1 MINTNK
7 IKASYRTVPN
17 MASQVARKNGRIL
30 KLQAAPEAPS
40 CNCQRSR
47 KPHCPVPGKCTTK
60 DVCYRCEVVRGDN
73 HSCDNYV
80 GQTSRPIKKRIGE
93 HLTGARNFDPAKPL
107 GSRLSQ
113 HIGNLFFKQIPH
125 TLNWS
130 ILSQNRH
137 FSPVTNFCMLCNVE
151 KTFIIYHPELSSIN
165 FRNELFGFCFHK
177 EKYLLINSWYVLY
190 LSFFTFPFL
199 LSLKQFLFSNVN
211 M

>member
-1 MINTNK
+1 MWLWLIRYLYSSVILHWNLFFF
-7 IKASYRTVPN
+7 
-17 MASQVARKNGRIL
+17 SQVARKNGRIL

-47 KPHCPVPGKCTTK
+47 KPHCPVPGKCTAK

-80 GQTSRPIKKRIGE
+80 GQTCRPIKKRIGE

-113 HIGNLFFKQIPH
+113 HIGNLFFNQIPH

-151 KTFIIYHPELSSIN
+151 KTFIIYHPKFPVSIL
-165 FRNELFGFCFHK
+165 EM
-177 EKYLLINSWYVLY
+177 
-190 LSFFTFPFL
+190 SFIKTIPF
-199 LSLKQFLFSNVN
+199 
-211 M
+211 